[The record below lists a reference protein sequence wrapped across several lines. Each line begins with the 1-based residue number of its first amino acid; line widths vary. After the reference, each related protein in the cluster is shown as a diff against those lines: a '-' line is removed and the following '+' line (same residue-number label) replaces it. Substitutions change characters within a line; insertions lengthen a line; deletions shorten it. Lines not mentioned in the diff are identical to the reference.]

1 VVGSGKNDVA
11 KIGDMAPE
19 RFLDVMDANV
29 TQSWLMAR
37 AAGKQMLAQGKDGK
51 TSGKIV
57 LMSSARGLLGH
68 PAGYTAYCAH
78 RNRPSTAS
86 PRRSA
91 ANGATTGIT
100 VNAIAPTV
108 FRSPPHRLDVSRTP
122 RRRKE
127 RAGRIPRPGAEGPA
141 RRAVRTLRGPSSSS
155 PRRRPTST
163 PGISS
168 TPTAAIR
175 QDDTCLA
182 RERIAVIGAGLM
194 GHGIAQVFAV
204 AGHDVAV
211 HDAQAGALDG
221 LRSRIAANLDNLDL
235 PRGPEER
242 VTGFAD
248 VAECVA
254 DAAIV
259 IEAAPEKLALKQA
272 IFADLVRYAPRHAIL
287 ASNTSVIPI
296 TDIAGDLDT
305 ADRILGTHWWNPPF
319 LVPLVEVVGT
329 ARTAPQNIE
338 AMIAL
343 LTSVGKTPVH
353 VRKDVAGFVGNR
365 LQHAPLARGDRNRRR
380 GHRRCPHGRYGG
392 QGKFRPSARRAG
404 TDRERRP
411 RRHGPYT
418 RYPHC
423 RASAP
428 EPRRRT
434 VSLSSRA
441 RRGRSSG
448 YEIRGGISNLDG

>member
-1 VVGSGKNDVA
+1 
-11 KIGDMAPE
+11 M
-19 RFLDVMDANV
+19 
-29 TQSWLMAR
+29 
-37 AAGKQMLAQGKDGK
+37 
-51 TSGKIV
+51 
-57 LMSSARGLLGH
+57 
-68 PAGYTAYCAH
+68 
-78 RNRPSTAS
+78 
-86 PRRSA
+86 
-91 ANGATTGIT
+91 
-100 VNAIAPTV
+100 
-108 FRSPPHRLDVSRTP
+108 
-122 RRRKE
+122 
-127 RAGRIPRPGAEGPA
+127 
-141 RRAVRTLRGPSSSS
+141 
-155 PRRRPTST
+155 
-163 PGISS
+163 
-168 TPTAAIR
+168 
-175 QDDTCLA
+175 A

-242 VTGFAD
+242 VAGFAD

-365 LQHAPLARGDRNRRR
+365 LQHALWREAIAIVAEGIADARTVDTVVKASFGRRLAVLGPIENADLV
-380 GHRRCPHGRYGG
+380 
-392 QGKFRPSARRAG
+392 G
-404 TDRERRP
+404 TDLTLDIHAVVLQHLNRAAEP
-411 RRHGPYT
+411 SPYLRALVEDGRLGMKSGEGFRT
-418 RYPHC
+418 WTDEEADTLRKDVYRYLKNFRLP
-423 RASAP
+423 
-428 EPRRRT
+428 
-434 VSLSSRA
+434 
-441 RRGRSSG
+441 
-448 YEIRGGISNLDG
+448 